1 MTDNLSRADGAR
13 VLADLHALRAIGTY
27 KTGVHKPTFSEPHL
41 RSLAWL
47 VQRLPEAGLTGEID
61 GIGNILGTSTKAGPK
76 LLAGSHLESQNHAG
90 WLDGP
95 LGVVYALEA
104 ARVINRDPNINGAVE
119 VASWCDEEGHFGH
132 FLGSRSYVG
141 GVTEADIDAAR
152 DRNSG
157 KSMRDALRDAGLA
170 GRARA
175 RCERGRHIGY
185 LEAHIEQGE
194 TLESSGLKIGV
205 VTSIV
210 GIWQYRITFT
220 GEQNHAGTTRM
231 AIRRDAGL
239 ALARFCVAIDER
251 FPAACG
257 PRTVWT
263 TGRITLD
270 PGAPS
275 IIPGAAEMLFQI
287 RDDDPAVIARLEDLL
302 RSMAAEVDKQGR
314 CSVAVER
321 IRTGTPALMD
331 ASFQQA
337 IEQAGAACAGG
348 RSLRMP
354 SGAGHDA
361 QVLAT
366 VMPAGMLFVPSIG
379 GISHHWTENTAD
391 ADIVTGAEV
400 FVDAC
405 RKLLRDNEN
414 RRPHCGRRS
423 CLSRFRTSRLLS
435 CLPSIADAPGAAIG
449 LRPVAELAVEFHQ
462 ERNAIGQP
470 PLGARRGQREITRG
484 PRAEHRKRRRATNS
498 ADCGERDIRLRIADL
513 IMGIGEFAEQVQ
525 LTAIVHGEDLV
536 RPQEMTQPSRLK
548 IKQLEQKLL

>member
-1 MTDNLSRADGAR
+1 MTDKSSRADGAR
-13 VLADLHALRAIGTY
+13 VLADLHALRAIGAY

-41 RSLAWL
+41 ASLAWL
-47 VQRLPEAGLTGEID
+47 VQRLPDAGLTGEID
-61 GIGNILGTSTKAGPK
+61 GIGNIIGTSTKAGAK

-95 LGVVYALEA
+95 LGVIYALEA
-104 ARVINRDPNINGAVE
+104 ARIINRDPDINGAVE
-119 VASWCDEEGHFGH
+119 IASWCDEEGHFGH

-157 KSMRDALRDAGLA
+157 KTMREALREAGLA
-170 GRARA
+170 GRGRA
-175 RCERGRHIGY
+175 QCERGRHIGY

-194 TLESSGLKIGV
+194 TLESRGLKIGI

-251 FPAACG
+251 FPTACG

-275 IIPGAAEMLFQI
+275 IIPGLAEMLFQI
-287 RDDDPAVIARLEDLL
+287 RDDDPSVIARLEDLL
-302 RSMAAEVDKQGR
+302 RSMAAEVGKQGR

-331 ASFQQA
+331 VSFQQA
-337 IEQAGAACAGG
+337 VEQAGAACAGG

-400 FVDAC
+400 FVEAC
-405 RKLLRDNEN
+405 R
-414 RRPHCGRRS
+414 
-423 CLSRFRTSRLLS
+423 RLLS
-435 CLPSIADAPGAAIG
+435 
-449 LRPVAELAVEFHQ
+449 R
-462 ERNAIGQP
+462 
-470 PLGARRGQREITRG
+470 
-484 PRAEHRKRRRATNS
+484 
-498 ADCGERDIRLRIADL
+498 
-513 IMGIGEFAEQVQ
+513 
-525 LTAIVHGEDLV
+525 
-536 RPQEMTQPSRLK
+536 
-548 IKQLEQKLL
+548 